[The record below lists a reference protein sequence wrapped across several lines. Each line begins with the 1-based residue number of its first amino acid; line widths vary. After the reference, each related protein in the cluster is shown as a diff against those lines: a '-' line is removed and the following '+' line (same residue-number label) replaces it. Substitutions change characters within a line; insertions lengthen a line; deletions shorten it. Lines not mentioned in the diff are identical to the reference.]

1 LTSKDYFAPVSRPH
15 QIQELVKRQA
25 SEERIGIDEHIYREN
40 GAYDGNKPFSVI

>member
-15 QIQELVKRQA
+15 QIQELVKKQA

-40 GAYDGNKPFSVI
+40 AIVSLITIDF